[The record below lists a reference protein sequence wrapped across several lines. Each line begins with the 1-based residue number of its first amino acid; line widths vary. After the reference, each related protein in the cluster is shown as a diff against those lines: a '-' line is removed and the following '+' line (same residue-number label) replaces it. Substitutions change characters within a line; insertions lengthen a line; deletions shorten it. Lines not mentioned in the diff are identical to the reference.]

1 MTAAEARAAEVV
13 AAVPQE
19 VFATA
24 DVTPALYFAFLG
36 SSLTF
41 AVTTVRIHSP
51 PAITPRVAPRTSRA
65 ILRAIALVAS
75 PAVKGSPRRRPST
88 GEGARCSTHL
98 FFPRWMN
105 HAVHAFSLLAL
116 DADAAS
122 SFLSFSFVA
131 VRRPHQDQAHLSDD
145 RFGASLWRGVGSVRV
160 ARRAVSRGDDFVGVR
175 V

>member
-75 PAVKGSPRRRPST
+75 PAVKGSPLEDVPRLARERGARRPFFFR
-88 GEGARCSTHL
+88 ARDE
-98 FFPRWMN
+98 PRGPR
-105 HAVHAFSLLAL
+105 LL
-116 DADAAS
+116 S
-122 SFLSFSFVA
+122 PRP
-131 VRRPHQDQAHLSDD
+131 RR
-145 RFGASLWRGVGSVRV
+145 
-160 ARRAVSRGDDFVGVR
+160 
-175 V
+175 

>member
-1 MTAAEARAAEVV
+1 MMTAAEARAAEVV

-51 PAITPRVAPRTSRA
+51 PAITPPVAPRTSRA

-88 GEGARCSTHL
+88 GEGARRSTHL
-98 FFPRWMN
+98 FFPR
-105 HAVHAFSLLAL
+105 S
-116 DADAAS
+116 
-122 SFLSFSFVA
+122 
-131 VRRPHQDQAHLSDD
+131 
-145 RFGASLWRGVGSVRV
+145 G
-160 ARRAVSRGDDFVGVR
+160 
-175 V
+175 